1 MSARARLTPP
11 TPPPAVAYRLPRDGR
26 SVGWARK
33 ELRRHL
39 QAWRIDTELTD
50 TAQLLLSELVTDAV
64 QAPTAQA
71 PVTATPPIG
80 IRFALSAGRLR
91 LEVQDVSD
99 GQPVTNKQAKEDEV
113 CGRGLLL
120 VDALASGWGVVYQGG
135 TGRTV
140 WAELALG
147 SGGGARRTGQP

>member
-1 MSARARLTPP
+1 M
-11 TPPPAVAYRLPRDGR
+11 AYRLPRDRR

-39 QAWRIDTELTD
+39 QAWRIDGELAD
-50 TAQLLLSELVTDAV
+50 TAQLLLSVLVTNTV
-64 QAPTAQA
+64 QAQPAQA
-71 PVTATPPIG
+71 PAAAPPIG

-91 LEVQDVSD
+91 LEVQDASD
-99 GQPVTNKQAKEDEV
+99 GQPALNEQAKEDEV

-120 VDALASGWGVVYQGG
+120 VDALASGWGVAYQGG
-135 TGRTV
+135 TGRTM

-147 SGGGARRTGQP
+147 SGGGARHTGQP

>member
-1 MSARARLTPP
+1 MSTRARLTPA

-39 QAWRIDTELTD
+39 RARHIDSELAA
-50 TAQLLLSELVTDAV
+50 TAELLLSVLVTNAV
-64 QAPTAQA
+64 QAQAAHA

-91 LEVQDVSD
+91 LEVQDASNE
-99 GQPVTNKQAKEDEV
+99 QPVRNKQVEEDEV

-135 TGRTV
+135 TGKTT
-140 WAELALG
+140 WAEVALG
-147 SGGGARRTGQP
+147 SGGGARHVGQP